1 MFLAVAAVSLF
12 LLEQPQIVSA
22 LIQYLTCRKLDPD
35 DPRTFIQG
43 NENVICG
50 TDQYNLVKR
59 FLVYPAMIFF
69 CLLPLALLGFLYAKK
84 KQDKLNSEW
93 TRCTLGVLYNG
104 LKKEVYYW
112 GILGNYSKIILIMIT
127 KAFIVNA
134 PQLLAP
140 ILIAWLYAYKA
151 LLTWKRPYLSQQLF
165 MAENFMV
172 NAYLVTIF
180 CASFMIGTKTE
191 GF

>member
-22 LIQYLTCRKLDPD
+22 LIQYLTCRKLD

-104 LKKEVYYW
+104 LKKDVYYW

-151 LLTWKRPYLSQQLF
+151 LLTRKRPYLSRQLF